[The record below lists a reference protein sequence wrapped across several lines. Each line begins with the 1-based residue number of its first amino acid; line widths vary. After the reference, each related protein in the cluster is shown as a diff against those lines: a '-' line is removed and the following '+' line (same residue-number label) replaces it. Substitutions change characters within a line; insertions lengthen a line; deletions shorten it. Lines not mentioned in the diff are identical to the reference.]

1 MHKVYDVAIV
11 GGGASGILAAIELT
25 CGSDALSGENI
36 VILERNDR
44 IGKKL
49 IATGNGQGNLSNAN
63 ISADN
68 YYGDKKFIKA
78 FLNGLGD
85 ITTENYFSNFGM
97 PFCTEK
103 NGKQYPLSKQA
114 SAVLDVLMSILDKK
128 GVNVKTNAK
137 VVKLFELNGA
147 YQIQTEQKE
156 EVFAKNVILSYG
168 GSSAKQFGT
177 DGTSYVLA
185 ESLGHKTTKLYP
197 SLVQLKTETQNIK
210 GLKGIK
216 EKVRLNAFDGA
227 RFLGSNCGDLLFTD
241 FGISGDTV
249 FNLSAKLVDKKA
261 PTVVIEFL
269 PDYSIDYLAS
279 IIEKRIKSGYFASD
293 KILDG
298 IVNKRVAKAILALS
312 GTKNAFAI
320 AEMLKN
326 FKLKI
331 TGTLGFNYSQV
342 TKGGINTEFIN
353 PLTMKSKLNKN
364 LYLTG
369 ELLDVDGDCGGYN
382 LNFAFLS
389 GILAGKEIKK
399 SIIR

>member
-1 MHKVYDVAIV
+1 MQKVYDVAIV
-11 GGGASGILAAIELT
+11 GGGASGILSAIELVS
-25 CGSDALSGENI
+25 GKDALSGENV

-78 FLNGLGD
+78 FLNGLGG
-85 ITTENYFSNFGM
+85 ITTENYFNDFGM

-114 SAVLDVLMSILDKK
+114 SAVVDVLMEILNKK

-137 VVKLFELNGA
+137 AVSIFELNGA
-147 YQIQTEQKE
+147 YQIQTEEKE
-156 EVFAKNVILSYG
+156 EVFAKNVILAVG

-177 DGTSYVLA
+177 DGTSYSLA
-185 ESLGHKTTKLYP
+185 ENFGHKKTKLYP
-197 SLVQLKTETQNIK
+197 SLVQLKTETQSIK

-216 EKVRLNAFDGA
+216 EKVRLSAFDGA

-261 PTVVIEFL
+261 PLVIIEFL

-298 IVNKRVAKAILALS
+298 IVNKRVAKAILAIS
-312 GTKNAFAI
+312 GNKNAVII
-320 AEMLKN
+320 AETLKN

-353 PLTMKSKLNKN
+353 PLTMKSKLSKN
-364 LYLTG
+364 LYLVG

-389 GILAGKEIKK
+389 GVLAGKSIKK